1 MAYLEFG
8 KNFWVSHAAFYNTMS
23 FRILKS
29 RRGQG
34 SMIEYAVL
42 FFIVIAA
49 ITAMS
54 TYAKRGVQARV
65 RSARNYMGIQVN
77 GVYGNMYPNRVL
89 PLEYEPYYVDT
100 DSEKVEQTISSV
112 IQTPWTNHEGKFET
126 GIASSATSQTTS
138 TVTPAINAY

>member
-1 MAYLEFG
+1 
-8 KNFWVSHAAFYNTMS
+8 
-23 FRILKS
+23 
-29 RRGQG
+29 
-34 SMIEYAVL
+34 MIEYAVL

-89 PLEYEPYYVDT
+89 PLEYEPYYVHTET
-100 DSEKVEQTISSV
+100 DKAEQTISSV
-112 IQTPWTNHEGKFET
+112 IQTPWTNHEGNFET
-126 GIASSATSQTTS
+126 GIASTVTSQTIS

>member
-1 MAYLEFG
+1 MEFG
-8 KNFWVSHAAFYNTMS
+8 KNFWVSHAAFYNIMS

-54 TYAKRGVQARV
+54 TYAKRAVQARV

-77 GVYGNMYPNRVL
+77 GVYGAIYPNRDL
-89 PLEYEPYYVDT
+89 LIQYEPYYVHTASD
-100 DSEKVEQTISSV
+100 KVEQTISSV

-126 GIASSATSQTTS
+126 GIASGVTSWTTS
-138 TVTPAINAY
+138 TVAPAINAD

>member
-8 KNFWVSHAAFYNTMS
+8 KNFWVSHAAFYNNML
-23 FRILKS
+23 FHILKN

-49 ITAMS
+49 ITGMS
-54 TYAKRGVQARV
+54 AYAKRGVQARV

-77 GVYGNMYPNRVL
+77 GVYGNMYPSRVL
-89 PLEYEPYYVDT
+89 PLEYEPYYVQTVSDR
-100 DSEKVEQTISSV
+100 VEQTISSQ
-112 IQTPWTNHEGKFET
+112 IQTPWPNAEGNFET
-126 GIASSATSQTTS
+126 GIASTVTSQTTS
-138 TVTPAINAY
+138 TVAPAINAY